1 MLEVDEAFMWFDIA
15 RKDFEV
21 NLMKRKSSAGLGA
34 MNTFA
39 NQSIADF
46 GSANFKL

>member
-1 MLEVDEAFMWFDIA
+1 MLEVDEAFMWFEIA

-21 NLMKRKSSAGLGA
+21 NMMKRKSSAGIVA

-39 NQSIADF
+39 N
-46 GSANFKL
+46 